1 MAWEAIFATEDLGQ
15 ILTSVSDNTA
25 VVACESV
32 FAILAHEGC
41 PELER
46 IGARDYVFP
55 EPSDLVEDIA
65 KIQAVKK
72 SFLRKFW
79 KVSGREIVREAAQQR
94 LEAVSIFFYSIDSL
108 QRDMLMIVFAIFVGE
123 AGSGNG

>member
-1 MAWEAIFATEDLGQ
+1 M
-15 ILTSVSDNTA
+15 SDNTA
-25 VVACESV
+25 VITCESV
-32 FAILAHEGC
+32 LAILAHEGC

-46 IGARDYVFP
+46 VGAWDYVFP

>member
-1 MAWEAIFATEDLGQ
+1 LDSLLHRHELEEE
-15 ILTSVSDNTA
+15 
-25 VVACESV
+25 VVHHLNGHAS
-32 FAILAHEGC
+32 EGC

-55 EPSDLVEDIA
+55 ESSDLVEDIA

-94 LEAVSIFFYSIDSL
+94 LEAVSVFFA
-108 QRDMLMIVFAIFVGE
+108 V
-123 AGSGNG
+123 